1 MSRFTIVNPQ
11 RQHLFACTPAQFLTN
26 LQQTQN
32 FLLASE
38 LFAFEMKMPP
48 IADVIDILR
57 RDDETRVRS
66 PVETIKD
73 EEGEL
78 TRWVRTAPIEE
89 LIDTGG
95 FAMSNFELSRF
106 YEPNNFLHEFQDRIM
121 IPWRTFLSQ
130 QGYTWQRC
138 APYIF
143 ISMHGISSTFHADY
157 SHVLAWQVYGE
168 KTFNG
173 FWEPEKYAPIEDV
186 VIRGKAPRS
195 IEVPAH
201 DPEDVLSYKMKPG
214 DVLWNQLLTPHWVV
228 AGIDE
233 PAFSINISHGGVRHR
248 GMFLANEKLLRER
261 WQSYPDEAWVDDL
274 RY

>member
-1 MSRFTIVNPQ
+1 MYRFTIVNPQ
-11 RQHLFACTPAQFLTN
+11 RQHRFACTPAQFLTN

-106 YEPNNFLHEFQDRIM
+106 YEPNNFLHEFQDR
-121 IPWRTFLSQ
+121 FLQ
-130 QGYTWQRC
+130 HYFLNC
-138 APYIF
+138 NNN
-143 ISMHGISSTFHADY
+143 
-157 SHVLAWQVYGE
+157 L
-168 KTFNG
+168 
-173 FWEPEKYAPIEDV
+173 
-186 VIRGKAPRS
+186 
-195 IEVPAH
+195 
-201 DPEDVLSYKMKPG
+201 LPG
-214 DVLWNQLLTPHWVV
+214 VM
-228 AGIDE
+228 
-233 PAFSINISHGGVRHR
+233 GGVASQGAAAARP
-248 GMFLANEKLLRER
+248 AE
-261 WQSYPDEAWVDDL
+261 
-274 RY
+274 